1 MRKSLPKVSEEAK
14 PIPEV
19 TEGSPPIP
27 EASQRKMRT
36 PKVGNS
42 QNMVQFGDVEIELK
56 PTKIKYQRDRTAA
69 FYRVLKQMPLVDI
82 LALQDGLLDPQRSSD
97 KMLFD
102 WLIAVTDDAK
112 LVTANY
118 DKLDSETIY
127 QILEIFCRL
136 NHIPDDEEKKQKA
149 QMEKA

>member
-1 MRKSLPKVSEEAK
+1 VRKSLPKVNDTVT

-19 TEGSPPIP
+19 TETTPPLP
-27 EASQRKMRT
+27 KPSTRKISA
-36 PKVGNS
+36 PKVGDVK
-42 QNMVQFGDVEIELK
+42 NMVQFGDVEIELK

-69 FYRVLKQMPLVDI
+69 FYRILKQMPLIDI
-82 LALQDGLLDPQRSSD
+82 LALQDGILDPERSSD

-118 DKLDSETIY
+118 DKLDSEVIH

-136 NHIPDDEEKKQKA
+136 NHIPDEEKKQKA
-149 QMEKA
+149 QTEKA